1 MESIFG
7 GTIEFQTKTQFD
19 TFVDTLD
26 KDMSMKI
33 IELAL
38 DYGQKNGLYSFEESH
53 SIYKSLNKL
62 KENADKNQG
71 NHLHNDDSDGDI
83 G

>member
-7 GTIEFQTKTQFD
+7 GAIEFQTKTQFD
-19 TFVDTLD
+19 NFVETVD
-26 KDMSMKI
+26 KDMSLKI
-33 IELAL
+33 IELAV
-38 DYGQKNGLYSFEESH
+38 DYGLKNGLYSFEESYA
-53 SIYKSLNKL
+53 IYKSLIKL

-71 NHLHNDDSDGDI
+71 NHLHNDDSDGNI

>member
-7 GTIEFQTKTQFD
+7 GTIEFQTKQQFE
-19 TFVDTLD
+19 TFVDTVD
-26 KDMSMKI
+26 NEMSMKI

-38 DYGQKNGLYSFEESH
+38 DYGQKNGLYTLEESH
-53 SIYKSLNKL
+53 SIYKSLSKL
-62 KENADKNQG
+62 KENANTNQRS
-71 NHLHNDDSDGDI
+71 HLHNDDSDGNL